1 MRKKRTDR
9 IIEYMIN
16 HNNSASVLELCEEFH
31 VSDMTIRRDLQS
43 LEDEDRITRHHGGA
57 TVVRSSNSPF
67 NAAPFQKRL
76 NENNELKMVIG
87 AAAANYLREVSSLPN
102 CNSVF
107 IASGSTMYCMALQMN
122 FPLENITLVT
132 DNVYTSQIL
141 ASNPEHTV
149 VSIGGQLILPSLNA
163 VGYVAENMIKSFSLD
178 YAFISAGSIDKD
190 GTIYYYNFIE
200 NGTFNAAVESSRNIV
215 VVADSTKFGKKTFVQ
230 LCKLKKGFTLITDSG
245 ISSDFYDLLI
255 KNKVKVIVVPYD
267 ALQNN

>member
-1 MRKKRTDR
+1 MRKKRTDK

-16 HNNSASVLELCEEFH
+16 HNNSASVFELCEEFN

-43 LEDEDRITRHHGGA
+43 LENEDRISRHHGGA
-57 TVVRSSNSPF
+57 TIIRSSNSPF
-67 NAAPFQKRL
+67 NADPFQNRL
-76 NENNELKMVIG
+76 NDNHDLKMAIG
-87 AAAANYLREVSSLPN
+87 AAAAEYLHEISSLPN
-102 CNSVF
+102 CNSIF

-132 DNVYTSQIL
+132 DNVYTSQVL

-149 VSIGGQLILPSLNA
+149 VSIGGQLILPSLNV
-163 VGYVAENMIKSFSLD
+163 VGYVAENMIRSFSLD
-178 YAFISAGSIDKD
+178 YAFISAGSIDTD

-200 NGTFNAAVESSRNIV
+200 NGTFNAAVESSRNII

-245 ISSDFYDLLI
+245 ISNDFYNLLI
-255 KNKVKVIVVPYD
+255 KNKVKVIVIPFE
-267 ALQNN
+267 AKQND